1 MTDEEVHIQRVQ
13 NDKFNVCKKSKTASG
28 STSFYAHVIY
38 TRAQLEQLIIE
49 AKKLLDE
56 AR

>member
-1 MTDEEVHIQRVQ
+1 MTNEEVHIQRIQ

-49 AKKLLDE
+49 AKKLLE
-56 AR
+56 EK